1 MMQFDWTLARQRLV
15 AGTTCRDS
23 KAAPARA
30 PAAPKLL
37 AAAALSMLLAGCW
50 GSPPGADAG
59 PIAPRVA
66 RADDTSALALP
77 APTSIEYCRVAQQVL
92 SSTTLAG
99 ENTVFTDMPE
109 YRHSKPAA
117 NPHRIYQVVTYA
129 GQLPVVVSCK
139 VKTAAHLRAV
149 YGPESAGADLA
160 CAEMT
165 RRARTKAIE
174 TLQTA
179 GMTEAADRA
188 AAFVVDENEPYLTG
202 RDYLADFRASYLA
215 DDGSVHLTS
224 FGLFQNYDSWITR
237 FLPWQVQ
244 GQHYCHLPTADYI
257 AALATGS
264 MEPGTVLTTADDAP
278 VTPQ

>member
-1 MMQFDWTLARQRLV
+1 MTNLDRKSARLWPV
-15 AGTTCRDS
+15 AGTTCRIAES
-23 KAAPARA
+23 AAAGPRA
-30 PAAPKLL
+30 GPGLL
-37 AAAALSMLLAGCW
+37 AAAALSTLLTGCW
-50 GSPPGADAG
+50 GSPPGADPG
-59 PIAPRVA
+59 PIAPRIA
-66 RADDTSALALP
+66 RADDTSALVLP
-77 APTSIEYCRVAQQVL
+77 APTAIEYCQVAQQVL
-92 SSTTLAG
+92 ASTTLAG

-149 YGPESAGADLA
+149 YGTEAAGADLA

-165 RRARTKAIE
+165 RRARTKAVE

-202 RDYLADFRASYLA
+202 RDYLADFRASYVG
-215 DDGSVHLTS
+215 DDGAVHLTS

-257 AALATGS
+257 AALATGA